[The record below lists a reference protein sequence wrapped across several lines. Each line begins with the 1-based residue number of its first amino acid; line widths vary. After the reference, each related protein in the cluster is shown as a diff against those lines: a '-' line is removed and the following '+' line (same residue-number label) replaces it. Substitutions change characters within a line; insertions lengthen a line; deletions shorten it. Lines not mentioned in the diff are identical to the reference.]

1 MVLNIWRNF
10 LHRAA
15 LHAVMGGKPVGSHP
29 LFSELRSLTAHPGRS
44 AIPRRFSSSSLPPL
58 FVSGRFA
65 VFSSS
70 GHRAAAAPGVR
81 W

>member
-15 LHAVMGGKPVGSHP
+15 LHAVTGGEPVGSHP
-29 LFSELRSLTAHPGRS
+29 PFSELRSLTAHPGRS

-65 VFSSS
+65 VLSSS
-70 GHRAAAAPGVR
+70 GRRLASATGAAR
-81 W
+81 

>member
-1 MVLNIWRNF
+1 MVLSIWRNF

-15 LHAVMGGKPVGSHP
+15 LHAVMGGKPVGIHP

-65 VFSSS
+65 AISFNRSR
-70 GHRAAAAPGVR
+70 HLPAAWV
-81 W
+81 

>member
-15 LHAVMGGKPVGSHP
+15 LHAVMGGEPVGIHP

-44 AIPRRFSSSSLPPL
+44 AIPRRFSSSLPPL

-65 VFSSS
+65 VLSSS
-70 GHRAAAAPGVR
+70 GRRLGSAIGAAR
-81 W
+81 

>member
-65 VFSSS
+65 VLSSS
-70 GHRAAAAPGVR
+70 GLHAVAAPGVR

>member
-15 LHAVMGGKPVGSHP
+15 LHAVMGGEPVGSHP
-29 LFSELRSLTAHPGRS
+29 PFAELRSLTAHPGRS

-65 VFSSS
+65 VLSSS
-70 GHRAAAAPGVR
+70 GRRLASAIGAAR
-81 W
+81 

>member
-65 VFSSS
+65 VLSSS
-70 GHRAAAAPGVR
+70 GRRLASAIGAAR
-81 W
+81 

>member
-10 LHRAA
+10 LHPAA
-15 LHAVMGGKPVGSHP
+15 LHVGMGGEPVGSHP
-29 LFSELRSLTAHPGRS
+29 LFSELRSLTAPTGRS

-65 VFSSS
+65 VLSSS
-70 GHRAAAAPGVR
+70 GHRTAAAPGVR